1 MNTDQLNMLRG
12 YLFDLLT
19 IIRPNAVAL
28 VDSFDFTDHLL
39 GSILGRYDGNVYEH
53 LYKWALSSPL
63 NKSQVGYH
71 HYHFFNNHFR
81 HAKQVFYVCPVIIS
95 LLTSIHTY
103 IHLKYFRSVS
113 NLTFVSRVV
122 ERLISSLIII

>member
-63 NKSQVGYH
+63 NKIPGW
-71 HYHFFNNHFR
+71 
-81 HAKQVFYVCPVIIS
+81 
-95 LLTSIHTY
+95 
-103 IHLKYFRSVS
+103 
-113 NLTFVSRVV
+113 
-122 ERLISSLIII
+122 ISSLPFF